1 MLRTVLLAYDGA
13 EEAEEALA
21 LSVELVRCL
30 QADMHIVAVVD
41 PAREPS
47 GVDLEADRRHAW
59 QRLRDAEELTAR
71 AGLDVRLDVLDGEPA
86 ARIVEHARRVA
97 ADIIVLGHAR
107 RGRLDSLTGR
117 SVGGL
122 VLEQATCAV
131 LFPPVLRTRDT

>member
-13 EEAEEALA
+13 EEAEEALS
-21 LSVELVRCL
+21 LSIELVRCL
-30 QADMHIVAVVD
+30 QADMHIVAVVGGG
-41 PAREPS
+41 REPS
-47 GVDLEADRRHAW
+47 GADIEADRRHAW

-71 AGLDVRLDVLDGEPA
+71 AGLKVRLDVLDGEPA

-97 ADIIVLGHAR
+97 ADIIVLGHGR
-107 RGRLDSLTGR
+107 HGRLDRLTGG

-131 LFPPVLRTRDT
+131 LFPPVRRPRDM